1 MKSKL
6 RIEGLNRMISFKDKI
21 MSRIEFISRMIGQL
35 EMKVKS
41 YPDGS
46 IYLRHVREHVYFYRL
61 VNGVEIRL
69 TDKDEIGNY
78 MQKKYLKSVLL
89 SLNREKKALM
99 DALDHYPTVVAEDR
113 YDTLNPDRKKW
124 VKPIIPTDEQFVTEW
139 QNRPYTPKPFK
150 KGTPYFE
157 TLRGERVRSKSE
169 VIIADRLYTSGI
181 PYKYECPLIV
191 GNEVFH
197 PDFTILRVSDR
208 KILYLEHNG
217 KVGDEEYGDDM
228 VDRINKYSLAGILQ
242 NDKLYF
248 TFESANRPLD
258 VRTLD
263 KMINEVFR

>member
-1 MKSKL
+1 
-6 RIEGLNRMISFKDKI
+6 MIKTFKD
-21 MSRIEFISRMIGQL
+21 RIQ
-35 EMKVKS
+35 
-41 YPDGS
+41 
-46 IYLRHVREHVYFYRL
+46 
-61 VNGVEIRL
+61 
-69 TDKDEIGNY
+69 
-78 MQKKYLKSVLL
+78 
-89 SLNREKKALM
+89 
-99 DALDHYPTVVAEDR
+99 
-113 YDTLNPDRKKW
+113 DRKKRLTEMRMMTEEKLSSYPEGRISIKHRNSDTYYYLSASELVQPEKLLNKDDHELVEKLLQRSYLEKILKAIKDELKTIELISRKYPECVAEEIYYHLSEERKQW

-139 QNRPYTPKPFK
+139 QNMPYTPKPFK
-150 KGTPYFE
+150 KGAPYFE

-217 KVGDEEYGDDM
+217 KVGNLEYGDDM

>member
-1 MKSKL
+1 MNNSIIKPLLPRLEIITELNKKAEEKIKAYPEG
-6 RIEGLNRMISFKDKI
+6 RI
-21 MSRIEFISRMIGQL
+21 
-35 EMKVKS
+35 KVKHREKGTCYYECLNNDDDKYIHKDNTQMIIDLMQKNYLEKVVKS
-41 YPDGS
+41 TRKEIAALNSFLKAYPDC
-46 IYLRHVREHVYFYRL
+46 I
-61 VNGVEIRL
+61 
-69 TDKDEIGNY
+69 
-78 MQKKYLKSVLL
+78 
-89 SLNREKKALM
+89 
-99 DALDHYPTVVAEDR
+99 AEDI
-113 YDTLNPDRKKW
+113 YDQLTPERQKW
-124 VKPIIPTDEQFVTEW
+124 VKPIIPTDEQFVAEW

-181 PYKYECPLIV
+181 PYKYECPLII
-191 GNEVFH
+191 GDEVIY

-217 KVGDEEYGDDM
+217 KVGDQEYGDDM
-228 VDRINKYSLAGILQ
+228 VDRINKYSLAGIMQ

>member
-1 MKSKL
+1 MV
-6 RIEGLNRMISFKDKI
+6 NFKDRIKA
-21 MSRIEFISRMIGQL
+21 RIEFITKMIDQL
-35 EMKVKS
+35 ETKVKS
-41 YPDGS
+41 YPEGS
-46 IYLRHVREHVYFYRL
+46 IYLRHVNNHVYFYSL
-61 VNGVEIRL
+61 EDGVEKRL
-69 TDKDEIGNY
+69 TDENVVEKYI
-78 MQKKYLKSVLL
+78 QKKYLKSVML
-89 SLNREKKALM
+89 SLKREKSVLTH
-99 DALDHYPTVVAEDR
+99 ALDHYPKVVAEER
-113 YDTLNPDRKKW
+113 YDYLTEDRKKW
-124 VKPIIPTDEQFVTEW
+124 VKPIIPTDEQFVDEW

-181 PYKYECPLIV
+181 PYKYECPLFI
-191 GNEVFH
+191 GDEVIY

-217 KVGDEEYGDDM
+217 KVGDQEYGDDM
-228 VDRINKYSLAGILQ
+228 VDRINKYSLAGIMQ

-258 VRTLD
+258 VRSLD